1 MESTAGSGRGLGHAV
16 DKSTSV
22 GADSDVY
29 FAVHVDTERRSVNDA
44 RCRCQGVSDL
54 PAMVRATRCG
64 GVDGLAMRYAAVLS
78 CAVPA
83 GAAPPVEALLLAD
96 MMTARRWR
104 LLRSE
109 WYAGWCEC
117 REWSVTKAVREMLP
131 LWIEAR

>member
-1 MESTAGSGRGLGHAV
+1 VTYRPWFGRRGAPGTTWL
-16 DKSTSV
+16 STSV
-22 GADSDVY
+22 LLIS
-29 FAVHVDTERRSVNDA
+29 T
-44 RCRCQGVSDL
+44 
-54 PAMVRATRCG
+54 G